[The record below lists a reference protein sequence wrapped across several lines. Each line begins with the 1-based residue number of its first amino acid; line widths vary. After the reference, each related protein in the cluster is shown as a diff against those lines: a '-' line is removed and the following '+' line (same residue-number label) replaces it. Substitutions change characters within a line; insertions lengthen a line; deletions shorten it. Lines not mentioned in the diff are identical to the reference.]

1 MIKKIIVFM
10 VAILFTSQV
19 LGLGELTNKQEYNV
33 KFLND
38 QMSNVLERE
47 PGKFLYSIQLF
58 KAEVIKLNKEAFGL
72 KSDTIDKAAAK
83 IEQIAVAV
91 TNSIKM
97 AQALTKSADLKAL
110 NTRLNELNDQLSTVK
125 SSLAKNFKT
134 EKREQ
139 AKNYEL
145 KVIEVLEILIDDAIA
160 SVSLS

>member
-1 MIKKIIVFM
+1 
-10 VAILFTSQV
+10 
-19 LGLGELTNKQEYNV
+19 
-33 KFLND
+33 
-38 QMSNVLERE
+38 
-47 PGKFLYSIQLF
+47 
-58 KAEVIKLNKEAFGL
+58 
-72 KSDTIDKAAAK
+72 
-83 IEQIAVAV
+83 
-91 TNSIKM
+91 M